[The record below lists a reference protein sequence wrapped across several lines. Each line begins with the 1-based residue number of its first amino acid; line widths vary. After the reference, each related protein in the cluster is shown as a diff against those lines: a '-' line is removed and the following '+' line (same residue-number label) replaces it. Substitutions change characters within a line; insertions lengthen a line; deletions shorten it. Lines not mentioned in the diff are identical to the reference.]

1 MYMLF
6 FNKIPRNSNYWLVEG
21 PRHAILW
28 FIISVFIS
36 GYFYIDPPYLICN
49 NFLSQLGQIYIEGK
63 VNWVSALFFNSSLF
77 YVGVVIALFYY
88 NFTSYFNNESSKAHI
103 IIIRVLGII
112 SGILFSGIAIFP
124 TDIHLGLHVFFADS
138 AFKVL
143 LFLSLMHTIL
153 IYKTKLFSYHYMIGY
168 LIFSLFLAAYIY
180 ILIYGGD
187 PSEGM
192 PDKMY
197 LAYHV
202 VPQKLIVLSFMLATL
217 QQTVGIKNVLMSN
230 ADLIEKEK

>member
-1 MYMLF
+1 MYMLLLK
-6 FNKIPRNSNYWLVEG
+6 KISINSNYWLVEG
-21 PRHAILW
+21 PRHAIQW
-28 FIISVFIS
+28 FIASVFIS

-88 NFTSYFNNESSKAHI
+88 NFTSYFNNESSKTHI
-103 IIIRVLGII
+103 VIIRVLGII

-124 TDIHLGLHVFFADS
+124 TDIHFSLHVFFADS

-143 LFLSLMHTIL
+143 LFLSLVHTIL
-153 IYKTKLFSYHYMIGY
+153 IYKSKKFSYHYMIGY
-168 LIFSLFLAAYIY
+168 LIFCLFLAVYIY
-180 ILIYGGD
+180 ILVYGGD

-192 PDKMY
+192 PEKMY
-197 LAYHV
+197 LSYHV

-217 QQTVGIKNVLMSN
+217 QQTIGIKHVLIKN
-230 ADLIEKEK
+230 GDFL